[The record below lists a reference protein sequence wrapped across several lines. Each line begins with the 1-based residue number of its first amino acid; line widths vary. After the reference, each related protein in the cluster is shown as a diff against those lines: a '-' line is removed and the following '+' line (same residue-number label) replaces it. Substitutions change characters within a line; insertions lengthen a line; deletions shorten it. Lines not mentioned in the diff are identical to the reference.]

1 LVFRVWGASLGAT
14 GRYSGEG
21 VQTRNT
27 RHETY
32 NMKQIPGSIVRQT
45 LLLLLIAFIF
55 GVLFWN
61 LQFFLPALLGAYTLY
76 ILLRGPL
83 FLLTE
88 RWKWNKKAAIAV
100 LMVLSFIVLLL
111 PMFWLFGMLEEHIA
125 DLLNNS
131 DKLLANAERI
141 VQNLEK
147 KYGVELLTSD
157 NTKSLTDL
165 GARGA
170 QGFLNA
176 TLNSLG
182 IAIAT
187 YFILFFML
195 AEGKKMEQAF
205 LDSLPL
211 REENVKYVQKHLHD
225 MVWSNALGIPLMGM
239 VQGFTGLLIYWLAGI
254 DNPWLWF
261 AITFVSGMMP
271 VFGVA
276 LAYIPLSLILLAN
289 GEDGKALLIFLYGF
303 IVLGSVDNIARMWVL
318 KKIGHTH
325 PLITLFGVIVGIKL
339 FGFIGFVFGPILI
352 SMFILLVR
360 IYHKEFSPLPLPK
373 APDTDG
379 GHKNDFEA

>member
-1 LVFRVWGASLGAT
+1 
-14 GRYSGEG
+14 
-21 VQTRNT
+21 
-27 RHETY
+27 
-32 NMKQIPGSIVRQT
+32 MKQIPASLVRQI

-88 RWKWNKKAAIAV
+88 RWKWNKKLAIAA
-100 LMVLSFIVLLL
+100 LMVVSFIVLLL
-111 PMFWLFGMLEEHIA
+111 PMFWLFGMLEEHVA

-131 DKLLANAERI
+131 DKLLVNAEHVI
-141 VQNLEK
+141 QKLEE
-147 KYGVELLTSD
+147 KYGVELLTPD
-157 NTKSLTDL
+157 NTKSLTDW
-165 GARGA
+165 GVRGA
-170 QGFLNA
+170 QGFLSA
-176 TLNSLG
+176 TLNGLG

-211 REENVKYVQKHLHD
+211 RDENVNYVQKHLHE
-225 MVWSNALGIPLMGM
+225 MVWSNALGIPLMGV

-254 DNPWLWF
+254 ENPWVWF
-261 AITFVSGMMP
+261 AVTFVSGMMP
-271 VFGVA
+271 VLGVM
-276 LAYIPLSLILLAN
+276 LAYVPLSMILLAN
-289 GEDGKALLIFLYGF
+289 GDDGKALLIFLYGL
-303 IVLGSVDNIARMWVL
+303 IILGSVDNIARMWVL

-325 PLITLFGVIVGIKL
+325 PLITLFGVIVGLKL
-339 FGFIGFVFGPILI
+339 FGFIGFIFGPILI

-360 IYHKEFSPLPLPK
+360 IYHKEFSPQTT
-373 APDTDG
+373 AG
-379 GHKNDFEA
+379 GT